1 MLPLRPHSA
10 RSAGEAPELRRM
22 KTTTTT
28 RNLALQCNF
37 PRQLSIEY
45 ENYNNAVIYI
55 YCRLFFIV
63 CFIFFLPSFH
73 AQWSATSGPQY
84 VRPSS
89 WRSGRL
95 FRFWRRVK
103 VTETRN
109 HSPCLSGNDGN
120 KRLEWL
126 MQLRSGCVLRDLGRL
141 HSLCV
146 GSWRFLQPAG
156 QSKRSFSTQRFFFF
170 VSLIKE

>member
-22 KTTTTT
+22 KTTTT

-55 YCRLFFIV
+55 YCRLFFFIV
-63 CFIFFLPSFH
+63 CLIFFFLPSFH

-109 HSPCLSGNDGN
+109 HSACLFGNDGN

-126 MQLRSGCVLRDLGRL
+126 MQLRSGCETSDDSTRCALIPGGFCSPQAKTNVSSSFFCHFNQRIK
-141 HSLCV
+141 H
-146 GSWRFLQPAG
+146 FL
-156 QSKRSFSTQRFFFF
+156 
-170 VSLIKE
+170 

>member
-22 KTTTTT
+22 KTTTT

-55 YCRLFFIV
+55 YCRLFFYCV
-63 CFIFFLPSFH
+63 FHFFFLPSFH

-109 HSPCLSGNDGN
+109 HSACLFGNDGN

-141 HSLCV
+141 HSLR
-146 GSWRFLQPAG
+146 WRFLQPAG
-156 QSKRSFSTQRFFFF
+156 QGKRSFSTQCFFFSF
-170 VSLIKE
+170 GTLIKE